1 MGNIKRKI
9 EQIPKFYRALI
20 ILAVVLA
27 GALLIGAK
35 SQAGTEATTHMAD
48 IIVITFMTICMIVTE
63 RVASKIVAL
72 SDDASD
78 RMKALRRTQLR
89 IYRAASVFA
98 VISWFAT
105 VFAGVTV
112 FTVIVV
118 AISAGSAI
126 VALLIQAN
134 ANKEKKTTVVNDI
147 DH

>member
-1 MGNIKRKI
+1 MGNLKKKI
-9 EQIPKFYRALI
+9 GRVPKLYRVI
-20 ILAVVLA
+20 IVLAVVLA

-35 SQAGTEATTHMAD
+35 SQTGNPSTTQMAD
-48 IIVITFMTICMIVTE
+48 IILVSFMTVCMIVTE
-63 RVASKIVAL
+63 RVVGKIVPL
-72 SDDASD
+72 SDDASN
-78 RMKALRRTQLR
+78 RVKALRRTQLR
-89 IYRAASVFA
+89 IYRVASVFA

-126 VALLIQAN
+126 VALFIQAY
-134 ANKEKKTTVVNDI
+134 ADKEKKTTEFDNI

>member
-1 MGNIKRKI
+1 MGNFKKKI
-9 EQIPKFYRALI
+9 GRVPKLYRAI
-20 ILAVVLA
+20 IVLAVMLA

-35 SQAGTEATTHMAD
+35 SQTGNPSTTQMAD
-48 IIVITFMTICMIVTE
+48 IILVSFMTVCMIVTE
-63 RVASKIVAL
+63 RVVSKIVAL
-72 SDDASD
+72 GGDASD
-78 RMKALRRTQLR
+78 RVKALRRTQLR
-89 IYRAASVFA
+89 IYRVASVFA

-126 VALLIQAN
+126 VALFIQAN
-134 ANKEKKTTVVNDI
+134 ANKVKKTTVVDDI

>member
-9 EQIPKFYRALI
+9 GQIPKFYRALI
-20 ILAVVLA
+20 IWAVVLA

-105 VFAGVTV
+105 VFASVTM
-112 FTVIVV
+112 FTVIIT

-126 VALLIQAN
+126 VALFIQAY
-134 ANKEKKTTVVNDI
+134 ADKEKKTTEFDNI